1 MKILKPA
8 RSWRGADILRSILLH
23 WRALPCEA
31 AAGFQVAAEWK
42 EQPHSR
48 DSTQTLFFRFPC
60 TFAMVFVYFYTLQKT
75 PTLCIYFYSDF
86 RSLMIRKVRFRCKNH
101 LVARLC
107 CVCVWS
113 KNNPDAENIGLG
125 REKKTSKKTT
135 KNLQRSEIKK
145 SHNLCGP
152 FFTLS
157 SDRGL
162 FVTISNIDF
171 NITLWHQVEFFGC
184 DICLFVVWVIQCDTG
199 AGM

>member
-1 MKILKPA
+1 MPQGKVSSTNEVRTPCLEGIIEGRLINFCQLEMCSVMKILKPA
-8 RSWRGADILRSILLH
+8 RSWRGADTLRSILLH

-107 CVCVWS
+107 CVCMEQKQSRCW
-113 KNNPDAENIGLG
+113 
-125 REKKTSKKTT
+125 KTLDWGERRKHRRKQ
-135 KNLQRSEIKK
+135 QRIFKGQK
-145 SHNLCGP
+145 
-152 FFTLS
+152 
-157 SDRGL
+157 
-162 FVTISNIDF
+162 
-171 NITLWHQVEFFGC
+171 
-184 DICLFVVWVIQCDTG
+184 
-199 AGM
+199 

>member
-1 MKILKPA
+1 MPQGKVSSTNEVRTPCLEGIIEGRLINFCQLEMCSVMKILKPA
-8 RSWRGADILRSILLH
+8 RSWRGADTLRSILLH

-31 AAGFQVAAEWK
+31 AAGFQVAAEWN

-48 DSTQTLFFRFPC
+48 DSTQTLFFRFTC
-60 TFAMVFVYFYTLQKT
+60 TFAMVFIYFYTLQKT

-86 RSLMIRKVRFRCKNH
+86 RSLMIRKVRLRCKNH

-152 FFTLS
+152 FFTQ
-157 SDRGL
+157 
-162 FVTISNIDF
+162 VT
-171 NITLWHQVEFFGC
+171 
-184 DICLFVVWVIQCDTG
+184 
-199 AGM
+199 

>member
-1 MKILKPA
+1 MPQVEVSSTNEVRTPSWGGFIEGRLINFCQLEMCYVMKILKPA

-60 TFAMVFVYFYTLQKT
+60 TFAMVFIYFYTLQKKT

-86 RSLMIRKVRFRCKNH
+86 RSLMIRKVRLRCKNH

-152 FFTLS
+152 FFTQ
-157 SDRGL
+157 
-162 FVTISNIDF
+162 VT
-171 NITLWHQVEFFGC
+171 
-184 DICLFVVWVIQCDTG
+184 
-199 AGM
+199 